1 MAPTP
6 SANRSPS
13 HTRLKTDGAQRIS
26 VGYFE
31 KKALAIRT
39 SATALS
45 QTTSIN
51 VVYDKQVF
59 FDPSE
64 P

>member
-1 MAPTP
+1 M
-6 SANRSPS
+6 
-13 HTRLKTDGAQRIS
+13 HEG
-26 VGYFE
+26 GYINY
-31 KKALAIRT
+31 AV
-39 SATALS
+39 S

-59 FDPSE
+59 FDASE